1 MTQRIKEDEKKE
13 RKIIDS
19 ITEIPKFESED
30 DERAWWA
37 DHDFSEKFYRE
48 LEDTTDQL
56 DKILPLPKRRASR
69 KVAHG

>member
-1 MTQRIKEDEKKE
+1 MKKKE

-19 ITEIPKFESED
+19 ISEIPKFKSED

-37 DHDFSEKFYRE
+37 DHDFSEKFYSE